1 MPIRRVAMKTCQ
13 NIRKNLSA
21 YQDGEV
27 GTAEKDVIEAHLRS
41 CKACANQHEALLK
54 AYRMLKS
61 LPAIEPTPEFS
72 RQIMDRATRV
82 QEAFWVRSLGQ
93 ALRLLPTPSAIV
105 AAAVVG
111 LLLGTLSGN
120 LLTKR
125 QFRPAWTLS
134 AFHSDQALTLAS
146 VRAFDAT
153 PPGSFAE
160 GYLQLA
166 GQNPER
172 SYEK

>member
-1 MPIRRVAMKTCQ
+1 MKTCQ
-13 NIRKNLSA
+13 SIGKKLSA

-27 GTAEKDVIEAHLRS
+27 GTAEKKAIEAHLRT
-41 CKACANQHEALLK
+41 CEACTKQHEVLLQT
-54 AYRMLKS
+54 YQTLRS
-61 LPAIEPTPEFS
+61 LPEIEPTPELS
-72 RQIMDRATRV
+72 RQIVYRATSG
-82 QEAFWVRSLGQ
+82 QEGFWVRALGQ
-93 ALRLLPTPSAIV
+93 AMRLLPAPA
-105 AAAVVG
+105 AMAAVAVAG
-111 LLLGTLSGN
+111 LLLGAMLGHY
-120 LLTKR
+120 LIQG
-125 QFRPAWTLS
+125 QFRPAGTFS
-134 AFHSDQALTLAS
+134 AVHSGQALTLAS

>member
-1 MPIRRVAMKTCQ
+1 MRTCHS
-13 NIRKNLSA
+13 IRKNLSA

-27 GTAEKDVIEAHLRS
+27 GMAEKDVIEAHLRT
-41 CKACANQHEALLK
+41 CKACAKQLEALLK
-54 AYRMLKS
+54 TYRMLRS

-72 RQIMDRATRV
+72 RQILDRDTRV
-82 QEAFWVRSLGQ
+82 QEAFWVRFLGQ
-93 ALRLLPTPSAIV
+93 ALHLLPTPSAIV
-105 AAAVVG
+105 AVAVAG
-111 LLLGTLSGN
+111 LLIGTMLGN
-120 LLTKR
+120 FLTKK
-125 QFRPAWTLS
+125 QFRPARTLS
-134 AFHSDQALTLAS
+134 AFHSGQALTLAS
-146 VRAFDAT
+146 VRVFDAS